1 MTTSSDAEKIVRAL
15 ETIDEAVARADAY
28 AGVDDVDAQFDR
40 VKSVF
45 IRRALVEHPDKG
57 GDASAFARLYES
69 CVRCATRVVRS
80 VADGVVARF
89 SRFQLVR
96 EAARGGAS
104 ISAAI
109 RDATSDGTRKK
120 KTRGKKTATTT
131 AKGKKTKTK
140 KKAVK
145 ALAPELMGDRE
156 TIPPYAFFAMM
167 REMDVVGYKIELAAS
182 GRSRCQCA
190 KNKADGVA
198 YCRNVNVGSEMG
210 TVEKTKGKKKKKAS
224 TGLEIEAADASFGL
238 IADRAIRIAVLV
250 PESGEFGLFR
260 HLNCWR
266 VPKSVWFCMPE
277 PGFCRE
283 SEYTVQEYARRLSQM
298 DDVIFSGWRDL
309 SDADKNLVATH
320 VMNVSMWASYNE
332 KKYIA
337 ARDAGFPS
345 ITAAEKALLLPAP
358 VKRESI
364 ESADAA
370 KESLAVAV
378 AEDDLDVD
386 RHAQGAISATHLRG
400 TIAKRAEKKKA
411 AEPPDVLIPVPNVDG
426 AIANSLTVCR
436 AESETRTPLTFVLTG
451 IFPEL
456 DRETFG
462 LAQGKD
468 KAKEFIERFGGVVR
482 TALSGR
488 TDMLLVGREPGVAKL
503 SEARSRN
510 VPLLNLEHLI
520 DLVHGRS
527 MIDKPIKIDSF
538 STGFYGTGL
547 AVKMTADELN
557 ELRRS
562 HGALPAPSKPEPA
575 PLLPSSSNPEPSPL
589 LPSSSEKITKTK
601 PSSTTPK
608 MPKALPSTATTS
620 KANSSKKRAAASEE
634 TTTKRSKRLALAA

>member
-1 MTTSSDAEKIVRAL
+1 M
-15 ETIDEAVARADAY
+15 
-28 AGVDDVDAQFDR
+28 
-40 VKSVF
+40 
-45 IRRALVEHPDKG
+45 
-57 GDASAFARLYES
+57 
-69 CVRCATRVVRS
+69 RVVRS

-89 SRFQLVR
+89 SRACRFQLVR
-96 EAARGGAS
+96 AAARAGAS
-104 ISAAI
+104 MSASI
-109 RDATSDGTRKK
+109 RAATSDGTRKK
-120 KTRGKKTATTT
+120 KTKGKKKTTTTT
-131 AKGKKTKTK
+131 AKGEKMKG
-140 KKAVK
+140 KAVK

-167 REMDVVGYKIELAAS
+167 REMDIVGYKIELAAS

-190 KNKADGVA
+190 KNNPDGVA
-198 YCRNVNVGSEMG
+198 YCRNVNVGSDMG
-210 TVEKTKGKKKKKAS
+210 TVEKTKGKKKKAS
-224 TGLEIEAADASFGL
+224 TGLEIEAANASFGL
-238 IADRAIRIAVLV
+238 IAQRAIRIAVLV
-250 PESGEFGLFR
+250 PESGDFGLFR
-260 HLNCWR
+260 HLHCWR

-283 SEYTVQEYARRLSQM
+283 SEYTVHEYARRLSQM

-309 SDADKNLVATH
+309 SDADKNLVAAH

-332 KKYIA
+332 MKYIA
-337 ARDAGFPS
+337 ARKTGFPS
-345 ITAAEKALLLPAP
+345 ITADEKELLLPAP

-364 ESADAA
+364 ESADVA

-378 AEDDLDVD
+378 AEDDLDAD
-386 RHAQGAISATHLRG
+386 KHDQGIISATHLHG
-400 TIAKRAEKKKA
+400 TIAKRAAKKKA
-411 AEPPDVLIPVPNVDG
+411 AEPPDVFIPVPNVDG

-436 AESETRTPLTFVLTG
+436 AESEMRTPLTFVLTG

-462 LAQGKD
+462 LAQGKA

-527 MIDKPIKIDSF
+527 IIDKPIKIDSF

-557 ELRRS
+557 KLRRS
-562 HGALPAPSKPEPA
+562 HGALPSPSKPE
-575 PLLPSSSNPEPSPL
+575 LSPL
-589 LPSSSEKITKTK
+589 LSSSSKKITKTK

-608 MPKALPSTATTS
+608 MPKALPSTATI
-620 KANSSKKRAAASEE
+620 SKKRAAASEATR
-634 TTTKRSKRLALAA
+634 TTRSKRLALAA

>member
-1 MTTSSDAEKIVRAL
+1 MTTSSTDAEKIVRAL
-15 ETIDEAVARADAY
+15 ETIDASLARADAY
-28 AGVDDVDAQFDR
+28 AGVDDVDEQFDK

-69 CVRCATRVVRS
+69 CVRCARRVVRS

-89 SRFQLVR
+89 SRACRFRSVR
-96 EAARGGAS
+96 EAARAGAS

-109 RDATSDGTRKK
+109 RDATSDGTRMK
-120 KTRGKKTATTT
+120 KTRGKTTTTT
-131 AKGKKTKTK
+131 AKGKTKTK
-140 KKAVK
+140 RKAVK

-167 REMDVVGYKIELAAS
+167 REMDIVGYKIELAAS

-190 KNKADGVA
+190 KNRADGVA

-260 HLNCWR
+260 HLHCWR

-283 SEYTVQEYARRLSQM
+283 SEYTVHEYARRLSQM

-309 SDADKNLVATH
+309 SDADKNLVAAH

-337 ARDAGFPS
+337 AREAGFPS

-378 AEDDLDVD
+378 AEDDLDAD
-386 RHAQGAISATHLRG
+386 RHDQGVISATHLHG
-400 TIAKRAEKKKA
+400 TIAKRAAKKKA

-562 HGALPAPSKPEPA
+562 RGALPSPSK
-575 PLLPSSSNPEPSPL
+575 PEPSPL
-589 LPSSSEKITKTK
+589 LPSSSKKITKTK

-608 MPKALPSTATTS
+608 MPKALPSTATI
-620 KANSSKKRAAASEE
+620 SKKRAAASEA

>member
-1 MTTSSDAEKIVRAL
+1 MTTSSTDAEKIVRAL
-15 ETIDEAVARADAY
+15 ETIDASLARADAY
-28 AGVDDVDAQFDR
+28 AGVDDVDEQFDK

-69 CVRCATRVVRS
+69 CVRCARRVVRS

-89 SRFQLVR
+89 SRACRFQSVR
-96 EAARGGAS
+96 EAARAGAS

-120 KTRGKKTATTT
+120 KTTSRGKTTTTT
-131 AKGKKTKTK
+131 AKGKTKTKT
-140 KKAVK
+140 KAVK

-190 KNKADGVA
+190 KNRADGVA

-210 TVEKTKGKKKKKAS
+210 TVEKTKGRKKKKAS

-283 SEYTVQEYARRLSQM
+283 SEYTVHEYARRLSQM

-510 VPLLNLEHLI
+510 MPLLSLEHLI

-562 HGALPAPSKPEPA
+562 HGALPAPS
-575 PLLPSSSNPEPSPL
+575 NPEPSPL
-589 LPSSSEKITKTK
+589 LPSSSKKITKTK